1 VAISYGTIVG
11 RLVIGQ
17 ADGTDPDDLPDLIP
31 LQGSVQIEANAN
43 KIVDPDGPYLIA
55 RTSFK
60 AVLDSA
66 GYLCTPAADGTA
78 GTRGMKVL
86 ATDSAT
92 NPTGFQYN
100 VSYTLKDQAGVQVR
114 VDSHLI
120 AVPTGETVDLAL
132 VIPPTAATPSAVA
145 VAEAAAAAAATS
157 AAAAQAAAEAGGA
170 TPEVIADAVSD
181 YLDANPVTGATIDD
195 DTTTSTTET
204 WSASK
209 INTELGDKLEDVSV
223 SDITATGTADATTY
237 LRGDGTWSTPT
248 GGSVSAW
255 GDLTG
260 TLSDQSDLQAAL
272 DSKLETVTIADIDT
286 TGTASSTTYLRG
298 DGSWATPTAGGAGAS
313 NWGELGGN
321 LDDQTDLKA
330 ALDAKADSADLGTA
344 AMADLTDLATAAQGT
359 KADNAVPN
367 TRTVNGK
374 ALSGDV
380 TLAKG
385 DVGLGNVSNTADA
398 DKPVSTATSTALGL
412 KADKTALPSGG
423 TVGNLAKIGTGG
435 NTVADSGINPDDLAR
450 TAALG
455 TAAAADTDDFAT
467 AAQGALADS
476 AVQPATL
483 GGYVQTTRT
492 VAGKPL
498 SADVALAVA
507 DVSGAAPLASP
518 ALTGTPT
525 APTAT
530 AGTDTTQLATT
541 AFVAA
546 AVTGMVVES
555 SGSPTT
561 GIKVWAG
568 PSSSLP
574 STKDA
579 STVYLVTGA

>member
-1 VAISYGTIVG
+1 MAISYGTIVG

-60 AVLDSA
+60 AVLDSE

-100 VSYTLKDQAGVQVR
+100 VSYTLKDQSQAQVR

-181 YLDANPVTGATIDD
+181 YLDEHPVSGATIDD
-195 DTTTSTTET
+195 DSTSSTTET

-476 AVQPATL
+476 AVQP
-483 GGYVQTTRT
+483 TRL
-492 VAGKPL
+492 VAGHAL
-498 SADVALAVA
+498 STDVTLAVA
-507 DVSGAAPLASP
+507 DVSGAAPSASP
-518 ALTGTPT
+518 AFTGTPT
-525 APTAT
+525 APNADSGTAT
-530 AGTDTTQLATT
+530 TQIATT
-541 AFVAA
+541 AFVAGEVAA
-546 AVTGMVVES
+546 AVTGMVVADPA
-555 SGSPTT
+555 SPATT
-561 GIKVWAG
+561 IKVWVG
-568 PSSSLP
+568 PTASLP
-574 STKDA
+574 STRDSA
-579 STVYLVTGA
+579 TLYVSY

>member
-31 LQGSVQIEANAN
+31 LQGTVQIEANAN

-60 AVLDSA
+60 AVLDSE

-100 VSYTLKDQAGVQVR
+100 VSYTLKDQASVQVW

-120 AVPTGETVDLAL
+120 AVPTDETVDLAL
-132 VIPPTAATPSAVA
+132 VIPPTAAPPIGTAA
-145 VAEAAAAAAATS
+145 AEAAAAVAQQAAQD
-157 AAAAQAAAEAGGA
+157 AQAAAEAGGA
-170 TPEVIADAVSD
+170 TPEVIAGAVAD
-181 YLDANPVTGATIDD
+181 YLDEHPVSGATINDS
-195 DTTTSTTET
+195 TTSSTTET

-209 INTELGDKLEDVSV
+209 INTELGDKLEEVAV

-237 LRGDGTWSTPT
+237 LRGDGTWATPT

-286 TGTASSTTYLRG
+286 TGTPSSTTYLRG
-298 DGSWATPTAGGAGAS
+298 DGSWATPTSGGAGAS

-321 LDDQTDLKA
+321 LSDQTDLQS

-359 KADNAVPN
+359 KADAAVPN
-367 TRTVNGK
+367 TRTVNGH
-374 ALSGDV
+374 ALSADV
-380 TLAKG
+380 TVTKA
-385 DVGLGNVSNTADA
+385 DVGLGNVSNTADT

-412 KADKTALPSGG
+412 KADKTALPTGA
-423 TVGNLAKIGTGG
+423 TVGNLAAIGSGG
-435 NTVADSGINPDDLAR
+435 NTVADSGIDPDDLAR
-450 TAALG
+450 TSALG
-455 TAAAADTDDFAT
+455 TAAASAATDFAT
-467 AAQGALADS
+467 AAQGATADT
-476 AVQPATL
+476 AVQPAAL
-483 GGYVQTTRT
+483 ASYVPTTRT

-498 SADVALAVA
+498 SGDVTLAVA
-507 DVSGAAPLASP
+507 DITGAAPVASP
-518 ALTGTPT
+518 AFTGTPT
-525 APTAT
+525 APTA
-530 AGTDTTQLATT
+530 AGGTNTTQLATT
-541 AFVAA
+541 EFVASA
-546 AVTGMVVES
+546 TTGMVVEA
-555 SGSPTT
+555 SGSPAT

-568 PSSSLP
+568 PAASLP

-579 STVYLVTGA
+579 STVYFVTGA